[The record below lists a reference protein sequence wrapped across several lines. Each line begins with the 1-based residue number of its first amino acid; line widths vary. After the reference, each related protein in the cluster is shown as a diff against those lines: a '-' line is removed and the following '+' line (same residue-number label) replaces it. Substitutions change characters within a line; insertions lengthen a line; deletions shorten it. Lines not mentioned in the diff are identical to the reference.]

1 MSAVTR
7 GEISVVIPT
16 FNRASVLARALDSVL
31 TQTRMAEEI
40 IVVDDGSTDNSAEMV
55 ASEFPE
61 VRLIVQ
67 GNHGVS
73 AARNRGIE
81 AAAGEWLAFLDS
93 DDEWRPEKLER
104 QVTVLA
110 NHPDELVCHT
120 DEIWI
125 RHHRRVN
132 PKRKHAKFG
141 GRIFQYCLPLCAMS
155 PSSILLH
162 RSVLDDVGLFDEALP
177 ACEDYDLW
185 LRICSRYPVHYLD
198 EPLVVKYGGHP
209 DQLSRRIW
217 GLDRFRI
224 RALEKILQSGVLEA
238 DDHQA
243 ALRMMLEK
251 IEILISGSEKRQ
263 KWDDVEHYRALR
275 RKWED
280 QQVMD
285 SVLEP

>member
-1 MSAVTR
+1 MSAVTS
-7 GEISVVIPT
+7 GDISVVIPT

-31 TQTRMAEEI
+31 AQTRAADEI

-55 ASEFPE
+55 DSEFPE

-110 NHPDELVCHT
+110 IHPDELVCHT

-162 RSVLDDVGLFDEALP
+162 RSVLDDVGLFDEAMP

-209 DQLSRRIW
+209 DQLSRRVW

-238 DDHQA
+238 DDRQA

-251 IEILISGSEKRQ
+251 IEILISGSEKRE
-263 KWDDVEHYRALR
+263 KWDDVELYRALR

-280 QQVMD
+280 QQVMN

>member
-1 MSAVTR
+1 MS
-7 GEISVVIPT
+7 GDISVVIPS
-16 FNRASVLARALDSVL
+16 FDRRSVLPRALDSVL
-31 TQTRMAEEI
+31 AQTLEVDEV
-40 IVVDDGSTDNSAEMV
+40 IVVDDGSTDGTAEMV
-55 ASEFPE
+55 SSEFPE
-61 VRLIVQ
+61 ARLIVQ

-81 AAAGEWLAFLDS
+81 VASGEWIAFLDS
-93 DDEWRPEKLER
+93 DDEWRPEKIER
-104 QVTVLA
+104 QVSVLA
-110 NHPDELVCHT
+110 DHPGELVCHT

-162 RSVLDDVGLFDEALP
+162 RSVLDDVGVFDEGLP

-185 LRICSRYPVHYLD
+185 LRICSRYSVYLLD

-217 GLDRFRI
+217 GLDRYRI
-224 RALEKILQSGVLEA
+224 RALEKILESEVLDA
-238 DDHQA
+238 DDYQA
-243 ALRMMLEK
+243 ALGILLEK
-251 IEILISGSEKRQ
+251 IEIFISGSEKRQ
-263 KWDDVEHYRALR
+263 KWDEVEIYRAKR
-275 RKWED
+275 QRWED

-285 SVLEP
+285 SVIEP